1 MADQPP
7 PYQQGSAPMQQPAMQ
22 HPVMQQPGLQGAG
35 KMGAQTWVAPPQ
47 QAIPGC
53 PPGLEYLTQ
62 IDQIIVHQQI
72 ELFEA
77 FTNVQMANKYAIKNS
92 MGQQIFFAYEDSE
105 FCMRICC
112 GPQRSFTFHV
122 LDNAGHEVMR
132 MRREFK
138 CCAGCPWCASC
149 ARDCCAFEVYVESPP
164 GQLIGMAIQ
173 SGSKWKPH
181 YEIMNANGE
190 SVFHLWG
197 PCCVWNGACCTCDV
211 DFNVYGTDQKTE
223 IGKITRNYA
232 GFAREFFTQAN
243 HYSMSFPLDL
253 DVKLKAVLMGAM
265 ILVDFMFY
273 EQPKN

>member
-1 MADQPP
+1 MAAK
-7 PYQQGSAPMQQPAMQ
+7 QQSELLGDLSQLVSFQICVQIRDGVCCLRGQHGRSATTISAGIGTDAAAS
-22 HPVMQQPGLQGAG
+22 HAAARDAAARAPGGGEDGRADVG
-35 KMGAQTWVAPPQ
+35 GTPQ

-112 GPQRSFTFHV
+112 GPNRSFTFHI

-173 SGSKWKPH
+173 S
-181 YEIMNANGE
+181 
-190 SVFHLWG
+190 
-197 PCCVWNGACCTCDV
+197 
-211 DFNVYGTDQKTE
+211 
-223 IGKITRNYA
+223 
-232 GFAREFFTQAN
+232 
-243 HYSMSFPLDL
+243 
-253 DVKLKAVLMGAM
+253 
-265 ILVDFMFY
+265 
-273 EQPKN
+273 